1 MLRTEKQAALD
12 AVINSSRRSIEH
24 YRWVADSS
32 NAERD
37 RILLYQLALQRE
49 TIVDKLAPQM
59 YKLGDMPSSPDP
71 EKLTVEEMFTQLKAA
86 VSADEKKVL
95 ADSLNDF
102 DSQLLQDIS
111 EASGLDFDE
120 ETAALMEE
128 LRQSVEE
135 AKRIRGI

>member
-102 DSQLLQDIS
+102 DAQLLQDIG
-111 EASGLDFDE
+111 EASVLDFDE
-120 ETAALMEE
+120 ETAAIMEE

-135 AKRIRGI
+135 AKRLRGR

>member
-12 AVINSSRRSIEH
+12 VVINSSRRSIEH

-32 NAERD
+32 NAEQD

-86 VSADEKKVL
+86 VAEDEKKVL
-95 ADSLNDF
+95 TDSLNDF
-102 DSQLLQDIS
+102 DAQLLQDIG

-120 ETAALMEE
+120 ETAAILEK

-135 AKRIRGI
+135 AKRLRGS